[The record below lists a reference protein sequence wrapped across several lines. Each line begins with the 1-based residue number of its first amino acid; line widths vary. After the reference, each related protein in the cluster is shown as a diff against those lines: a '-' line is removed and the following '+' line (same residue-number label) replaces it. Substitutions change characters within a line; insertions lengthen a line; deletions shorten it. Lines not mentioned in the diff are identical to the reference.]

1 MHRILPVLIALATLS
16 WPAVAPA
23 QEPLV
28 IPAPTIG
35 GNPSDD
41 AAIWHVYGLIP
52 GDMLTIRSG
61 AGPAF
66 RVIGALQ
73 EGQSV
78 RNLGCRE
85 RDGGF
90 WCRIS
95 TYDRPRI
102 SGWVNGRYITDEW
115 VPPAGVLPEDDE
127 DRVIPGTA
135 YHATGTIRCQRL
147 GDTRIAPCAFGIVR
161 NGPFAEIDLTFAD
174 GHTRSLTYRA
184 GRFAAKDGAEVRS
197 HKQGGVAVV
206 TVNGEETFH
215 IPDDVVMGW

>member
-1 MHRILPVLIALATLS
+1 MRRILPVLIALATLS
-16 WPAVAPA
+16 WPAIAPA

-28 IPAPTIG
+28 IPAPNLG

-52 GDMLTIRSG
+52 GDVLNIRSG

-73 EGQSV
+73 EGQPV

-95 TYDRPRI
+95 TYDRPSI

-115 VPPAGVLPEDDE
+115 VPPAGALPEDDE

-135 YHATGTIRCQRL
+135 YHATGTIRCQMP
-147 GDTRIAPCAFGIVR
+147 GEARIGACAFGIVR
-161 NGPFAEIDLTFAD
+161 NGPFAEIDLTFPN
-174 GHTRSLTYRA
+174 GYTRALTYRA
-184 GRFAAKDGAEVRS
+184 GRFSAKDGAEVRS

>member
-1 MHRILPVLIALATLS
+1 MRRILPVLIALATLS

-23 QEPLV
+23 QEPEV

-41 AAIWHVYGLIP
+41 AALWHVYGLIP
-52 GDMLTIRSG
+52 GDMLNIRSG
-61 AGPAF
+61 AGLAF

-73 EGQSV
+73 EGQPV

-102 SGWVNGRYITDEW
+102 SGWVNGRYLTDEW
-115 VPPAGVLPEDDE
+115 VPPAGRLPEDDE

-147 GDTRIAPCAFGIVR
+147 DDTRIAPCAFGIVR

-184 GRFAAKDGAEVRS
+184 GRFSAKDGSEVRS
-197 HKQGGVAVV
+197 RKQGGVAVV

-215 IPDDVVMGW
+215 IPDDVVMEW

>member
-1 MHRILPVLIALATLS
+1 MRRILPVLIALATLS

-52 GDMLTIRSG
+52 GDMLNIRSG
-61 AGPAF
+61 AGPTF

-73 EGQSV
+73 EGQPV

-102 SGWVNGRYITDEW
+102 SGWVNGRYLTDEW
-115 VPPAGVLPEDDE
+115 VPPAGPLPEDDE

-147 GDTRIAPCAFGIVR
+147 DDARIAPCAFGIVR

-174 GHTRSLTYRA
+174 GYTRSLTYRA
-184 GRFAAKDGAEVRS
+184 GRFAAKDGSEVRS
-197 HKQGGVAVV
+197 QKQGGVAVV

>member
-1 MHRILPVLIALATLS
+1 MRRILPVLIAMATLS
-16 WPAVAPA
+16 SPAVATA

-28 IPAPTIG
+28 IPAPNLG

-52 GDMLTIRSG
+52 GDILNIRSG
-61 AGPAF
+61 PGTSF

-73 EGQSV
+73 EGDPV

-95 TYDRPRI
+95 TYDRRSI
-102 SGWVNGRYITDEW
+102 SVWVNGRYISEEW
-115 VPPAGVLPEDDE
+115 LRTAGYQREDDE
-127 DRVIPGTA
+127 ERVIPGTA
-135 YHATGTIRCQRL
+135 YHATGTLRCETL
-147 GDTRIAPCAFGIVR
+147 GDTRITACAFGIVR
-161 NGPFAEIDLTFAD
+161 NGPFAEIDLTFPD
-174 GHTRSLTYRA
+174 GYTRSLTYRA
-184 GRFAAKDGAEVRS
+184 GRFAAKDGSEVRS
-197 HKQGGVAVV
+197 RKQGGVAVV

>member
-52 GDMLTIRSG
+52 GDRLNIRSG
-61 AGPAF
+61 AGQAF

-73 EGQSV
+73 EGQPV

-95 TYDRPRI
+95 TYDRTSI

-115 VPPAGVLPEDDE
+115 VPPAGPLPEDDE
-127 DRVIPGTA
+127 ERVIPGTA

-184 GRFAAKDGAEVRS
+184 GRFAAKDGSEVRS